1 MHKNYI
7 LLYFLAFG
15 SKARII
21 TPEYL
26 GKSIYKSYKG
36 YTDNYEKNET
46 KHIYFK
52 KSRTK
57 LPCFNT
63 KIIDFY
69 HSLIKSYK

>member
-1 MHKNYI
+1 MNIPETVKIEKNHYFYQL

-46 KHIYFK
+46 YIF
-52 KSRTK
+52 
-57 LPCFNT
+57 
-63 KIIDFY
+63 
-69 HSLIKSYK
+69 